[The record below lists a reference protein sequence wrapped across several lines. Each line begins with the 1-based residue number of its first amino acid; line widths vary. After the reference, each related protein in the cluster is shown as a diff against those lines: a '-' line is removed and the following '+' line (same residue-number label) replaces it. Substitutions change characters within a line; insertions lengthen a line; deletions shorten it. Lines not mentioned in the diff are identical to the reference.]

1 MKKIIIASILVVGLA
16 AGFAYAHGNG
26 NGYGMRGGNHG
37 MMGSNSGMMG
47 GNYGMMGGNTGMM
60 GGGQFDCPGAN
71 FYGQNSWSNES
82 QQKFLEE
89 TTGIRKQMND
99 KRFEYLEAQRAP
111 ETTNQKLADI
121 EKEMIDMHTQLEDKA
136 KQYR

>member
-26 NGYGMRGGNHG
+26 NGYGYGMRGEHHG
-37 MMGSNSGMMG
+37 MMGSNTGMMG
-47 GNYGMMGGNTGMM
+47 GNYGMM

-71 FYGQNSWSNES
+71 FYGQSNWSNES
-82 QQKFLEE
+82 QQNFLEE
-89 TTGIRKQMND
+89 TASIRKQMNN
-99 KRFEYLEAQRAP
+99 KRFEYMEAQRAP